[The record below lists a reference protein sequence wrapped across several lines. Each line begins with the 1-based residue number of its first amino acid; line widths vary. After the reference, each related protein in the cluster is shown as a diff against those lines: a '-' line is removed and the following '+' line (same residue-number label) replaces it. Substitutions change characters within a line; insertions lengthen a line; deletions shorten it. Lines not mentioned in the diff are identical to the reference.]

1 MMEGRVL
8 VIECEWRIRRL
19 IRANLEALGLEVR
32 EAISQ
37 QQGLE
42 LLGEG
47 RPDLILL
54 DLELPGVD
62 LPRLVNTLHAG
73 PDGQTVP
80 IIILSADPPARQ
92 LLHSDGIAGHLQK
105 PFAASALLDEVR
117 RALNGERCAK

>member
-32 EAISQ
+32 EAVSQ

-42 LLGEG
+42 LLGEC

-62 LPRLVNTLHAG
+62 LPRLADCRSAPRRTGSRCRSLSCL
-73 PDGQTVP
+73 P
-80 IIILSADPPARQ
+80 IRPP
-92 LLHSDGIAGHLQK
+92 GICLTRTTSQDTCRNRL
-105 PFAASALLDEVR
+105 PPR
-117 RALNGERCAK
+117 RWSSRCAAL